1 MADNGRYQKLL
12 EPGYIGS
19 VKTRNRVIKSGAGM
33 LMSNE
38 ADVHMREEIKAY
50 YEAIAR
56 GGVGLIIVE
65 APGVDYPWGTRR
77 RGRYRFDDDKY
88 IEGMK
93 ELVEVIHKHNCPTF
107 LQFNHDGPWQA
118 HLSSEPIPMYD
129 GPPVGASPISVK
141 SESDFHNEVPRA
153 LTIPEIEGIVE
164 KFASAAERAKK
175 AGFEGVD
182 INAAS
187 SHLFHNFLSPFWNK
201 REDIY
206 GGSPEN
212 RSRFLCQVIQEMK
225 RRNGKDFAVSVII
238 NGIEIGMAIGI
249 DNKECLTREESLA
262 IGALVEKA
270 GADMV
275 QVRSHWIGRHL
286 GGFLPDTLY
295 YPDAQV
301 PVETIPK
308 ELDTSRKGV
317 ATNILNAAAMK
328 KRLSIPVAVVGRLD
342 ADLGEKFL
350 REGLVDFIAMTRRI
364 LADPEYVNKIAAG
377 RHDDIAPCTAC
388 INCLRTTHCRVNGFM
403 GTPYNTIERTDKK
416 KKVLVIGGG
425 PSGMEAA
432 RVSAL
437 RGHDVTLYERL
448 SKLGGLLPLAAMVK
462 GSHPEDLPLLIDYL
476 SRQIKKLGVKIE
488 LGKEADLSAVDRL
501 KPDVVFVAAGGVP
514 TLPDIPGIRRLNVV
528 SGAELHKKVKFFS
541 RFFGPYTLRRLSK
554 LYMPIGKRVVIIGG
568 GLHGCELG
576 EFLTKRGRIV
586 TIVEKADKF
595 GDGMIE
601 VYRSHLMYW
610 FEKKGVNLIGGVK
623 EYVEI
628 TDDGLTIVDREG
640 KRRTLQAD
648 TFVPALPLTPNM
660 TLFQDLS
667 RKVPEVY
674 AIGDCK
680 EPGLIAD
687 AVGTGLRTARTV

>member
-1 MADNGRYQKLL
+1 
-12 EPGYIGS
+12 
-19 VKTRNRVIKSGAGM
+19 
-33 LMSNE
+33 
-38 ADVHMREEIKAY
+38 
-50 YEAIAR
+50 
-56 GGVGLIIVE
+56 
-65 APGVDYPWGTRR
+65 
-77 RGRYRFDDDKY
+77 
-88 IEGMK
+88 
-93 ELVEVIHKHNCPTF
+93 
-107 LQFNHDGPWQA
+107 
-118 HLSSEPIPMYD
+118 
-129 GPPVGASPISVK
+129 
-141 SESDFHNEVPRA
+141 
-153 LTIPEIEGIVE
+153 
-164 KFASAAERAKK
+164 
-175 AGFEGVD
+175 
-182 INAAS
+182 
-187 SHLFHNFLSPFWNK
+187 
-201 REDIY
+201 
-206 GGSPEN
+206 
-212 RSRFLCQVIQEMK
+212 
-225 RRNGKDFAVSVII
+225 
-238 NGIEIGMAIGI
+238 
-249 DNKECLTREESLA
+249 
-262 IGALVEKA
+262 
-270 GADMV
+270 
-275 QVRSHWIGRHL
+275 
-286 GGFLPDTLY
+286 
-295 YPDAQV
+295 
-301 PVETIPK
+301 
-308 ELDTSRKGV
+308 
-317 ATNILNAAAMK
+317 
-328 KRLSIPVAVVGRLD
+328 
-342 ADLGEKFL
+342 
-350 REGLVDFIAMTRRI
+350 
-364 LADPEYVNKIAAG
+364 
-377 RHDDIAPCTAC
+377 
-388 INCLRTTHCRVNGFM
+388 
-403 GTPYNTIERTDKK
+403 
-416 KKVLVIGGG
+416 
-425 PSGMEAA
+425 
-432 RVSAL
+432 
-437 RGHDVTLYERL
+437 
-448 SKLGGLLPLAAMVK
+448 
-462 GSHPEDLPLLIDYL
+462 LLIDYL

>member
-1 MADNGRYQKLL
+1 
-12 EPGYIGS
+12 
-19 VKTRNRVIKSGAGM
+19 
-33 LMSNE
+33 
-38 ADVHMREEIKAY
+38 
-50 YEAIAR
+50 
-56 GGVGLIIVE
+56 
-65 APGVDYPWGTRR
+65 
-77 RGRYRFDDDKY
+77 
-88 IEGMK
+88 
-93 ELVEVIHKHNCPTF
+93 
-107 LQFNHDGPWQA
+107 
-118 HLSSEPIPMYD
+118 
-129 GPPVGASPISVK
+129 
-141 SESDFHNEVPRA
+141 
-153 LTIPEIEGIVE
+153 
-164 KFASAAERAKK
+164 
-175 AGFEGVD
+175 
-182 INAAS
+182 
-187 SHLFHNFLSPFWNK
+187 
-201 REDIY
+201 
-206 GGSPEN
+206 
-212 RSRFLCQVIQEMK
+212 
-225 RRNGKDFAVSVII
+225 
-238 NGIEIGMAIGI
+238 
-249 DNKECLTREESLA
+249 
-262 IGALVEKA
+262 
-270 GADMV
+270 
-275 QVRSHWIGRHL
+275 
-286 GGFLPDTLY
+286 
-295 YPDAQV
+295 
-301 PVETIPK
+301 
-308 ELDTSRKGV
+308 
-317 ATNILNAAAMK
+317 
-328 KRLSIPVAVVGRLD
+328 
-342 ADLGEKFL
+342 
-350 REGLVDFIAMTRRI
+350 
-364 LADPEYVNKIAAG
+364 
-377 RHDDIAPCTAC
+377 
-388 INCLRTTHCRVNGFM
+388 M